1 MSNIFRKE
9 NSLMLASY
17 YLFKIMKPI
26 RNIKIFQNI
35 SLQKTTTQQQ
45 QMLLY
50 LIYHIQNELT

>member
-1 MSNIFRKE
+1 
-9 NSLMLASY
+9 MLASY
-17 YLFKIMKPI
+17 CLFKIMKPI

>member
-1 MSNIFRKE
+1 MI
-9 NSLMLASY
+9 ASY

-45 QMLLY
+45 QMLLC

>member
-1 MSNIFRKE
+1 
-9 NSLMLASY
+9 MLASY

-45 QMLLY
+45 MLLY